1 MNNVIC
7 SEGIKKVKMTD
18 VVTQCKLFLSVH
30 LSKMGLHWNATCTIW
45 PFLVLIPHGC
55 HCGMEEEINFIP
67 FPPLAEMLSTFT
79 YTSTKMMTTS
89 NWL

>member
-7 SEGIKKVKMTD
+7 CEGIKKGKMTN

-30 LSKMGLHWNATCTIW
+30 LSKMGLRWNAIW

-55 HCGMEEEINFIP
+55 HCGMDEEINFIT
-67 FPPLAEMLSTFT
+67 FSPLVEVLSTFT
-79 YTSTKMMTTS
+79 
-89 NWL
+89 